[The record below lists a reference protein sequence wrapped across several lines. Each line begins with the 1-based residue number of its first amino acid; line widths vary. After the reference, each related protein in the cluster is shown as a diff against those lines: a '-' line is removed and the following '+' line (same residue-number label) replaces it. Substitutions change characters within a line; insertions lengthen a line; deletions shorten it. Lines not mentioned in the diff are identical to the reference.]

1 MLTQDFSYSKR
12 FSFDSRRVSIHSRAM
27 PIRIP
32 KHERKESQK
41 SNASLAKSLVYQD
54 HNDSASEERSLVSV
68 RRSTMDLISK
78 FKEQEATE
86 HERIL
91 SFSSMDSGRAGEGVA
106 AP

>member
-1 MLTQDFSYSKR
+1 
-12 FSFDSRRVSIHSRAM
+12 M

-32 KHERKESQK
+32 KHERRESQK
-41 SNASLAKSLVYQD
+41 SNASHAKSFVYQD